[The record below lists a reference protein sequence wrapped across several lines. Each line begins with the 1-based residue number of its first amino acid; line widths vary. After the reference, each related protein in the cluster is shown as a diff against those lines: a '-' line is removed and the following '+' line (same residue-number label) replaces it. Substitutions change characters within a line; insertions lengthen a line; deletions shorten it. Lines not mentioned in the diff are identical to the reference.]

1 MTPTE
6 FELFLKFLHTKRSDM
21 NDSEK
26 LLAFIE
32 WCKKKEMEEII
43 VRLSSE
49 TKGGWGNNLFL
60 DFTTTRMI
68 VSKKSF
74 VRKFVDMGYIAGMAQ
89 LPYMLLSEKK
99 DLSKIKKQSI
109 INPADI
115 LKDNSSNYSI
125 WYSDI
130 QEFVIR
136 KGVETKVTNMLG
148 TMIQSNFLTVKT
160 IANKYHFKLPV
171 NKNGNFEQII
181 YWLTVVLPVS
191 VSTME

>member
-109 INPADI
+109 INPTDI

-160 IANKYHFKLPV
+160 MAKKYHFKLPV

-191 VSTME
+191 VSTTE

>member
-49 TKGGWGNNLFL
+49 TKGGWVNNLFL
-60 DFTTTRMI
+60 DFTTTGMI

-74 VRKFVDMGYIAGMAQ
+74 VRNFVDMGYIEEMPQ
-89 LPYMLLSEKK
+89 FLYMLL
-99 DLSKIKKQSI
+99 
-109 INPADI
+109 
-115 LKDNSSNYSI
+115 
-125 WYSDI
+125 
-130 QEFVIR
+130 
-136 KGVETKVTNMLG
+136 
-148 TMIQSNFLTVKT
+148 
-160 IANKYHFKLPV
+160 
-171 NKNGNFEQII
+171 
-181 YWLTVVLPVS
+181 
-191 VSTME
+191 

>member
-6 FELFLKFLHTKRSDM
+6 FELFLKFLHTKRSSM

-32 WCKKKEMEEII
+32 WCKKKEMEEVI

-74 VRKFVDMGYIAGMAQ
+74 FRKFVDMGYIAGMAQ

-99 DLSKIKKQSI
+99 DLSKIKTQSI
-109 INPADI
+109 IKPADI

-125 WYSDI
+125 WYTDI

-136 KGVETKVTNMLG
+136 KGIETKVTNMLG

-160 IANKYHFKLPV
+160 IANMYDFKLPV

-191 VSTME
+191 VSTTE

>member
-6 FELFLKFLHTKRSDM
+6 FELFLKFLHTKRSSM

-26 LLAFIE
+26 LIAFIE
-32 WCKKKEMEEII
+32 WCKKKEMEEVI

-74 VRKFVDMGYIAGMAQ
+74 FRKFVDMGYIAGMAQ

-99 DLSKIKKQSI
+99 DLSKIKTQSI
-109 INPADI
+109 IKPADI

-125 WYSDI
+125 WYTDI

-136 KGVETKVTNMLG
+136 KGIETKVTNMLG

-160 IANKYHFKLPV
+160 IANMYDFKLPV

-191 VSTME
+191 VSTTE